1 MKQNL
6 HCGDTLHLTVNFF
19 ITNHHQKLVQIDTDK
34 LKLLI
39 ETVAN
44 NYINQCKTNA
54 INDYFLSK
62 IDTDKRMI

>member
-6 HCGDTLHLTVNFF
+6 HCGDTLE
-19 ITNHHQKLVQIDTDK
+19 IDVDK

-39 ETVAN
+39 QTVAD

-54 INDYFLSK
+54 KEDYFL
-62 IDTDKRMI
+62 R